1 MRKLLAFALSL
12 CMVAS
17 MLCIT
22 VFAEDIPSE
31 EVPPAAG
38 TVIRVSGLKA
48 DGAKTEIVQE
58 YTNHAVG
65 WEAAIDLARS
75 SKEMKAKGFIRVVV
89 DLYADWTAVKGEFC
103 NSGDGFNWDAIYFP
117 ADVRVTVNMNGHTID
132 RGIRDAYQYN
142 GEVMYIDENA
152 DVIINNGTITG
163 GYSCNGAGGIHIN
176 DDAKVTL
183 NNVNVERN
191 KVQDDD
197 GGGIALYDGATLI
210 MNGGSISNNDITRT
224 DAFGAAGPM
233 YGGGIYAED
242 STVVL
247 KSVTIAN
254 NYCADN
260 GTYGSAI
267 GARESSVSMER
278 CSVFDNDLGM
288 KNAKGKIW
296 TSPFLI
302 CTEDSTLTIKSTTFR
317 HNGGRGKNGS
327 WSAAISFEPYA
338 VLGLYDSE
346 LVMSDGCKFTD
357 NIYTYAIALYN
368 TKITISDTDFTG
380 NKSMAI
386 YESDDIAYGST
397 VSRCKFSR
405 GTPTE
410 YYKDTFQFNG
420 NSNIQFTECDFGD
433 ATALGF
439 DLGSI
444 ALLQGEATE
453 GETTPAET
461 PESEPTEGETT
472 PAEAPE
478 SEPIEGETTPAEAPE
493 SEPIEGETIP
503 SEAAPVE
510 TTEDETTPPETVE
523 LETINTEI
531 SFLENP
537 EGLIIPPEDATPSK
551 VGSMV
556 GNGSLSMLISL
567 AALAVSVVCLGFTF
581 TIYKKI
587 SVKSEDNK

>member
-1 MRKLLAFALSL
+1 MRKLLAFVLSL

-142 GEVMYIDENA
+142 GEVMYIDEDA

-183 NNVNVERN
+183 NNVNVVRN

-197 GGGIALYDGATLI
+197 GGAIALYDGATLI

-302 CTEDSTLTIKSTTFR
+302 CTEDSTLTIKATTFR
-317 HNGGRGKNGS
+317 HNGGRGRDGS
-327 WSAAISFEPYA
+327 WTAATSFEPYA
-338 VLGLYDSE
+338 VLGLYNSE

-368 TKITISDTDFTG
+368 TKITVSDTDFTG
-380 NKSMAI
+380 NKTMAI
-386 YESDDIAYGST
+386 YESDESAYGST

-405 GTPTE
+405 GTPTK
-410 YYKDTFQFNG
+410 YYTDTFHFNG
-420 NSNIQFTECDFGD
+420 NSNIQFTECNFGD
-433 ATALGF
+433 ATFVGF
-439 DLGSI
+439 DLGNI
-444 ALLQGEATE
+444 ALQQGEA
-453 GETTPAET
+453 
-461 PESEPTEGETT
+461 
-472 PAEAPE
+472 
-478 SEPIEGETTPAEAPE
+478 IEGETTPPE
-493 SEPIEGETIP
+493 IVEGET
-503 SEAAPVE
+503 V
-510 TTEDETTPPETVE
+510 
-523 LETINTEI
+523 NTEI
-531 SFLENP
+531 SFLEKPGN
-537 EGLIIPPEDATPSK
+537 IIILPEDADPAK

-556 GNGSLSMLISL
+556 GNGSLSMVISL
-567 AALAVSVVCLGFTF
+567 AALAISVVCLGVTL
-581 TIYKKI
+581 TINKKI

>member
-1 MRKLLAFALSL
+1 
-12 CMVAS
+12 MVAS

-38 TVIRVSGLKA
+38 TVIRVSGLKPNE
-48 DGAKTEIVQE
+48 GKPEIVQE

-75 SKEMKAKGFIRVVV
+75 SKEMKTKGFTRVVV
-89 DLYADWTAVKGEFC
+89 DLYADWTAVKSEFC

-117 ADVRVTVNMNGHTID
+117 VDVRVTVNMNGHTID

-142 GEVMYIDENA
+142 GEVMYIDEDA

-163 GYSCNGAGGIHIN
+163 GYSCNGAGGIHVN

-183 NNVNVERN
+183 NNVNVVRN

-210 MNGGSISNNDITRT
+210 MNGGSISNNDITRGDT
-224 DAFGAAGPM
+224 LGAAGPM

-254 NYCADN
+254 NYCNNDT
-260 GTYGSAI
+260 TYGSAI

-288 KNAKGKIW
+288 KDHKGKIR

-302 CTEDSTLTIKSTTFR
+302 CTEDSTLTIKATTFR

-327 WSAAISFEPYA
+327 WSAATSFEPYA

-357 NIYTYAIALYN
+357 NIYTYVIALYN

-380 NKSMAI
+380 SMAI
-386 YESDDIAYGST
+386 YESDESAYGSA

-410 YYKDTFQFNG
+410 YYKDTFHFNG

-444 ALLQGEATE
+444 ALLQGK
-453 GETTPAET
+453 
-461 PESEPTEGETT
+461 
-472 PAEAPE
+472 
-478 SEPIEGETTPAEAPE
+478 
-493 SEPIEGETIP
+493 
-503 SEAAPVE
+503 
-510 TTEDETTPPETVE
+510 TTE
-523 LETINTEI
+523 
-531 SFLENP
+531 
-537 EGLIIPPEDATPSK
+537 

-567 AALAVSVVCLGFTF
+567 AALAVSVVCLGVTL

>member
-1 MRKLLAFALSL
+1 MRKLLAFVLSL

-22 VFAEDIPSE
+22 AFADDIPSE

-48 DGAKTEIVQE
+48 DEEKPEIVQE

-75 SKEMKAKGFIRVVV
+75 SKEMKARGFIRVVV

-117 ADVRVTVNMNGHTID
+117 DDVRVTVNMNGHTID

-142 GEVMYIDENA
+142 GEVMYIDEDA

-163 GYSCNGAGGIHIN
+163 GYSCNGAGGIHVN

-183 NNVNVERN
+183 NNVNVVRN

-210 MNGGSISNNDITRT
+210 MNGGSISNNDITRGDT
-224 DAFGAAGPM
+224 LGAAGPM

-254 NYCADN
+254 NYCSDN
-260 GTYGSAI
+260 STYGSAI
-267 GARESSVSMER
+267 GARKSSVSMER
-278 CSVFDNDLGM
+278 CIVSDNDLGM
-288 KNAKGKIW
+288 KNSKGKIW

-317 HNGGRGKNGS
+317 HNGGRGTDGS
-327 WSAAISFEPYA
+327 WTAATSFEPYA
-338 VLGLYDSE
+338 VLGLYNSE

-357 NIYTYAIALYN
+357 NISTYAIALYN
-368 TKITISDTDFTG
+368 TKITVSDTDFTG

-386 YESDDIAYGST
+386 YESDESAYGSA

-444 ALLQGEATE
+444 ALLQGK
-453 GETTPAET
+453 
-461 PESEPTEGETT
+461 
-472 PAEAPE
+472 
-478 SEPIEGETTPAEAPE
+478 
-493 SEPIEGETIP
+493 
-503 SEAAPVE
+503 
-510 TTEDETTPPETVE
+510 TTE
-523 LETINTEI
+523 
-531 SFLENP
+531 
-537 EGLIIPPEDATPSK
+537 

-567 AALAVSVVCLGFTF
+567 AALAVSVVCLGVTL

>member
-1 MRKLLAFALSL
+1 MRKLFAFVLAL
-12 CMVAS
+12 CMVVP

-22 VFAEDIPSE
+22 AYAEEIPSE

-48 DGAKTEIVQE
+48 DEEKPEIVQE

-75 SKEMKAKGFIRVVV
+75 SKEMKARGFIRVVV

-117 ADVRVTVNMNGHTID
+117 VDVRVTVNMNGHTID

-142 GEVMYIDENA
+142 GEVMYIDEDA

-163 GYSCNGAGGIHIN
+163 GYSCNGAGGIHVN

-183 NNVNVERN
+183 NNVNVVRN

-197 GGGIALYDGATLI
+197 GGAIALYDGATLI
-210 MNGGSISNNDITRT
+210 MNGGSISNNDITRGDT
-224 DAFGAAGPM
+224 LGAAGPM

-254 NYCADN
+254 NYCSDN
-260 GTYGSAI
+260 STYGSAI

-278 CSVFDNDLGM
+278 CIVSDNDLGM
-288 KNAKGKIW
+288 KNSKGKIW

-302 CTEDSTLTIKSTTFR
+302 CTEDSTLTIKATTFR
-317 HNGGRGKNGS
+317 HNGGRGRDGS
-327 WSAAISFEPYA
+327 WTAATSFEPYA
-338 VLGLYDSE
+338 VLGLYNSE

-357 NIYTYAIALYN
+357 NISTYAIALYN
-368 TKITISDTDFTG
+368 TKITVSDTDFADDKT
-380 NKSMAI
+380 MAI
-386 YESDDIAYGST
+386 YESDESAYGST
-397 VSRCKFSR
+397 VSRCKFSK

-410 YYKDTFQFNG
+410 YYKDTFHFNG

-444 ALLQGEATE
+444 ALLQGK
-453 GETTPAET
+453 
-461 PESEPTEGETT
+461 
-472 PAEAPE
+472 
-478 SEPIEGETTPAEAPE
+478 
-493 SEPIEGETIP
+493 
-503 SEAAPVE
+503 
-510 TTEDETTPPETVE
+510 TTE
-523 LETINTEI
+523 
-531 SFLENP
+531 
-537 EGLIIPPEDATPSK
+537 

-567 AALAVSVVCLGFTF
+567 AALAVSVVCLGVTL